1 MRTAAGWVRTWPF
14 WTIPLSCR
22 LLDGAMIAAALGL
35 ALRPT
40 DRPTDQLLGACS
52 ALFALMIYDI
62 EAGRRAEGGR
72 LVGQRPHKGLSAW
85 PFAAVLL
92 TANPLAG
99 LIAAPV
105 YGYAWLRGMRV
116 QPWKWVG
123 SAAIVMLS
131 AQAALT
137 VLVVG
142 GAPAGLWAL
151 SPSGLRGPALL
162 ALAALTFLAVESGLL
177 FGCSITNDPV
187 DERWLKTQ
195 LSSRSFYIAEL
206 AVLCQAAIVAVLFS
220 VAPALLLFTVPWY
233 GMLQRA
239 LLHAPL
245 RDAAERD
252 AKTGLL
258 THPAWE
264 SHAKSELASRRPFS
278 VLLVDLDHFKAVND
292 RYGHLV
298 GDLVLQRAADALQE
312 GLRPHDL
319 LGRFGGEEFCVLLPD
334 ADAETAL
341 AVGERLRTGLSALRI
356 PGYELLRVTGSVGV
370 YASDPAPPSRLT
382 EALGLADRALYTAKK
397 DGRDAVR
404 AFREPAPAEDAGPH
418 LLPGQR
424 TSPDGSATERPLP
437 A

>member
-1 MRTAAGWVRTWPF
+1 MRTGAGSVRTWPF
-14 WTIPLSCR
+14 WTIPLKCR
-22 LLDGAMIAAALGL
+22 LLDGVMLAAALGL

-40 DRPTDQLLGACS
+40 DRPAGQLLAACS
-52 ALFALMIYDI
+52 ALFALMVYDI

-92 TANPLAG
+92 TANPLAS
-99 LIAAPV
+99 LIAVPV

-116 QPWKWVG
+116 QSWKWVG
-123 SAAIVMLS
+123 SAAIVMLG

-137 VLVVG
+137 VLVIG
-142 GAPAGLWAL
+142 GMPTGLSAV
-151 SPSGLRGPALL
+151 SPSGLRGPVMLAGA
-162 ALAALTFLAVESGLL
+162 ALAFLAVESGLL

-195 LSSRSFYIAEL
+195 LSSWSFYTAEL
-206 AVLCQAAIVAVLFS
+206 AVLCQAAIVTVLFS
-220 VAPALLLFTVPWY
+220 VAPALVLFTLPWY

-258 THPAWE
+258 THAGWE
-264 SHAKSELASRRPFS
+264 RHAKHELASRRPFS

-292 RYGHLV
+292 MYGHLI
-298 GDLVLQRAADALQE
+298 GDVVLQRAAVALQE

-319 LGRFGGEEFCVLLPD
+319 LGRFGGEEFCILLPD
-334 ADAETAL
+334 ADAATAL
-341 AVGERLRTGLSALRI
+341 AVGERLRAGLSTLRV

-370 YASDPAPPSRLT
+370 YTSDPAPPSRLT
-382 EALGLADRALYTAKK
+382 EALELADRALYTAKQE
-397 DGRDAVR
+397 GRDAVR
-404 AFREPAPAEDAGPH
+404 AFREPAPAGDADRRR
-418 LLPGQR
+418 LPVQR
-424 TSPDGSATERPLP
+424 ATSDGSATERPTP
-437 A
+437 V